1 MALLP
6 PGLDPELVD
15 IWFQDETRVGQQG
28 GITRMWAEKGTRPR
42 VVRQQQF
49 TYTYIYG
56 AVCPEQ
62 GSAVGLIIPCVNT
75 AAMKLHVE
83 AISEQV
89 PAGRH
94 ALVISDGAAWHSEKV
109 NCHNVT
115 LLKLP
120 PYSPELNPVEQI
132 WQWLKQKMLS
142 NRTYKN
148 YKAIEDACCEAWNRF
163 VEDAERI
170 TGMCSREWATIK
182 ES

>member
-1 MALLP
+1 M
-6 PGLDPELVD
+6 
-15 IWFQDETRVGQQG
+15 R
-28 GITRMWAEKGTRPR
+28 AEKGTRPR

-62 GSAVGLIIPCVNT
+62 GSAVGLIVPCVNT

-94 ALVISDGAAWHSEKV
+94 ALVISDGAARHSEKV

-170 TGMCSREWATIK
+170 TGMCSRKWATIK